1 MTDQG
6 HVQPDPNVCSSPLVR
21 SAFDLLEEG
30 VGVFDE
36 SLHLVYCNAP
46 FRELRDYPD
55 PICQYGAHIS
65 ELYRHNAMRGDYE
78 TDDIE
83 GEVYRRVA
91 RAGSGEA
98 YEFDH
103 VLADDT
109 VLHVCHKPTP
119 EGGLLFT
126 YEDVT
131 EKRRTE
137 AALRTSDR
145 RNILV
150 AETTTEGI
158 YEWSIEIG
166 EFHASPRLDALFGF
180 ETGALDIDE
189 RNWNKR
195 ILPEDFEH
203 YKRTLAASLKD
214 DDVRYECEYR
224 IRDKT
229 GEYIWVLDRG
239 VVAERNADGRAV
251 RFVGAV
257 LDITD
262 RKRVEGALRQSEERF
277 ALAAEAVNEGV
288 YDWNIAGGTIYYSD
302 KVRDMLGLTPDQLAV
317 PTDWTD
323 RLHPEDFP
331 EYRRRL
337 IEHFKGLTERFECE
351 ARYRRSDGSW
361 GWARQHG
368 IAFRD
373 DNGRAYRMTGTT
385 GDITEQ
391 KELARKLE
399 EAQVRLIEAIEAISE
414 GFVLYNAH
422 MELVVCNSVYRAY
435 YQDAHVQELIVPGT
449 PRAQI
454 TRAAAESGLFPA
466 AEGRVDE
473 WLAEHLHRI
482 QSHEGIREQHLR
494 GDVWLQISDHRTAD
508 GGLVAVYTD
517 ITELKRREAQ
527 LAEQTAL
534 LEVTMENMGQGI
546 SMVDAELNVV
556 AFNSRFLELMQ
567 FPPEQFPPGFP
578 MEQAVRYNAE
588 RGEYGE
594 GDAEEQMRERLELAR
609 QFQPHRFQRT
619 RRDGVVLEIVGNP
632 VAGGGFVT
640 TYTDVTEQKRMA
652 QLLEQSEERHALAIR
667 AVNEGI
673 YDWDLLSNEIYYSP
687 RVQSVLGLSPE
698 ELRTVQDWRD
708 RIHPE
713 DLPGYSDSVLAHLK
727 GETERLEIE
736 YRYRATDGTWRWA
749 RQHGLALRDETG
761 RTYRMAGSTGDITE
775 QKEMAAELEALRIRV
790 VDAIE
795 TLGAGFLLWDADDRL
810 YLFNSKYA
818 EILSASVGSDV
829 SDILVKGIEFE
840 DFIRETYRRGL
851 YRHLPQNL
859 DEEQWLARRIEQYR
873 NSKGPR
879 EHETLGGEM
888 WLQINERK
896 TSHGDTVAIYTDIT
910 ELKRREEELR
920 ESEERYALAMQGSN
934 EGLWDWD
941 LRADE
946 VYISPH
952 IAAQFGLDTQ
962 NLKTTPAEVKTR
974 IHTDD
979 LQAVADAWR
988 AHFDGKTDFYTSE
1001 YRVLGHDVQY
1011 RWVHSRGLC
1020 LRDDN
1025 GTPYRAAGSIGDI
1038 TDRKGAEAELREA
1051 REMAL
1056 EANEAKSNFLASMS
1070 HELRTPL
1077 NAIIGIA
1084 EMLLEEAD
1092 ETGDEVQAEPLRRIN
1107 GAGKHLLALI
1117 KEILDLSKIE
1127 AGKMELHLQE
1137 FDLATLLDD
1146 VVSTAR
1152 PLAEAHHN
1160 QLTLIGAESSGIIH
1174 ADPTRLRQVILNLLS
1189 NACKFTKD
1197 GIVGVTVEKTETSE
1211 RRGITISVND
1221 TGIGITP
1228 EQIDRLFEPFSQADS
1243 STTEKYGGTGLGLT
1257 ISREFCRLMG
1267 GDITVSSETGTGST
1281 FQVWIPRFVAPL
1293 AQPPVC

>member
-6 HVQPDPNVCSSPLVR
+6 HVQPDPNVCSSPLVW

-36 SLHLVYCNAP
+36 SLNLVYCNAP

-55 PICQYGAHIS
+55 PVCQHGAHIS

-83 GEVYRRVA
+83 DEVYRRVD
-91 RAGSGEA
+91 RAGNGEA

-103 VLADDT
+103 LLADDT
-109 VLHVCHKPTP
+109 VLHVCYTP
-119 EGGLLFT
+119 IPKGGLLFT

-137 AALRTSDR
+137 AALRASNR
-145 RNILV
+145 RNVLV
-150 AETTTEGI
+150 AETTNEGI
-158 YEWSIEIG
+158 YEWSIEAS
-166 EFHASPRLDALFGF
+166 EFHASPKLDALFGF
-180 ETGALDIDE
+180 ETGELDIDE
-189 RNWNKR
+189 WNWNQR
-195 ILPEDFEH
+195 IYPEDFEH
-203 YKRTLAASLKD
+203 YKRRLAASLKD
-214 DDVRYECEYR
+214 DDIRYECEYR

-251 RFVGAV
+251 RLVGAV

-262 RKRVEGALRQSEERF
+262 RKRVEEALRQSEERF

-288 YDWNIAGGTIYYSD
+288 YDWDIAGGTVYYSD
-302 KVRDMLGLTPDQLAV
+302 KVRDMLGFIPDQLAV

-323 RLHPEDFP
+323 RLHPDDFP
-331 EYRRRL
+331 EYRHRL

-361 GWARQHG
+361 GWARQRG
-368 IAFRD
+368 IAFRND
-373 DNGRAYRMTGTT
+373 DGRAYRMTGTT
-385 GDITEQ
+385 GDVTEQ
-391 KELARKLE
+391 KALAQKLE

-414 GFVLYNAH
+414 GFVLYNAD

-435 YQDAHVQELIVPGT
+435 YQDEHVRRLITPGT
-449 PRAQI
+449 RRETI

-466 AEGRVDE
+466 AVGRVDE

-482 QSHEGIREQHLR
+482 KNHEGIREQHLR

-517 ITELKRREAQ
+517 ITELKRHEAQ

-567 FPPEQFPPGFP
+567 FPPERFPPGFP
-578 MEQAVRYNAE
+578 MQQAIRYNAE

-594 GDAEEQMRERLELAR
+594 GDAEDQVRKRLELAR

-619 RRDGVVLEIVGNP
+619 RRDGVVLEIVGSP

-652 QLLEQSEERHALAIR
+652 QLLEQSEERHALAMR

-673 YDWDLLSNEIYYSP
+673 YDWDPLSNEIYYSP

-713 DLPGYSDSVLAHLK
+713 DLPGYNDSIRAHLK

-761 RTYRMAGSTGDITE
+761 RAYRMAGSTGDITE

-829 SDILVKGIEFE
+829 SDILVKGIAFE
-840 DFIRETYRRGL
+840 DFMREPYRRGL
-851 YRHLPQNL
+851 YRHLPQDL
-859 DEEQWLARRIEQYR
+859 DEEQWIARRIEQHR

-879 EHETLGGEM
+879 EHRVLNEEM

-934 EGLWDWD
+934 EGLWDWN
-941 LRADE
+941 LRTDE
-946 VYISPH
+946 IYTSPYIKEL
-952 IAAQFGLDTQ
+952 FGLGDQ
-962 NLKTTPAEVKTR
+962 NLKTTSAEVRLR
-974 IHTDD
+974 IHPDD
-979 LQAVADAWR
+979 FDRVRTAWF
-988 AHFDGKTDFYTSE
+988 AHLNDESEFYACE
-1001 YRVLGHDVQY
+1001 YRALGAEDNY
-1011 RWVHSRGLC
+1011 RWIHSRGLC
-1020 LRDDN
+1020 LRNEN
-1025 GTPYRAAGSIGDI
+1025 GKAYRASGSIGDI
-1038 TDRKGAEAELREA
+1038 SERKEAEAALHEA
-1051 REMAL
+1051 REMARQ
-1056 EANEAKSNFLASMS
+1056 ASEAKSDFLASMS

-1077 NAIIGIA
+1077 NAIIGIT
-1084 EMLLEEAD
+1084 EMLMEEAED
-1092 ETGDEVQAEPLRRIN
+1092 SGDTEQAEPLKRVER
-1107 GAGKHLLALI
+1107 AGRHLLELI
-1117 KEILDLSKIE
+1117 NEVLDLSKIE
-1127 AGKMELHLQE
+1127 AGRMELHVQE
-1137 FDLATLLDD
+1137 FDLAGLIDD
-1146 VVSTAR
+1146 VVTT
-1152 PLAEAHHN
+1152 AEALARVKHN
-1160 QLTLIGAESSGIIH
+1160 QLSVSCPDELGAMR
-1174 ADPTRLRQVILNLLS
+1174 ADQTRLRQVLLNLLS
-1189 NACKFTKD
+1189 NACKFTED
-1197 GIVGVTVEKTETSE
+1197 GIIGLTVERAS
-1211 RRGITISVND
+1211 RSGSLGVSIIVSD
-1221 TGIGITP
+1221 TGIGMTP
-1228 EQIDRLFEPFSQADS
+1228 EQMEIVFQPFSQADS
-1243 STTEKYGGTGLGLT
+1243 STAEKYGGTGLGLT
-1257 ISREFCRLMG
+1257 ISREYCRMMG
-1267 GDITVSSETGTGST
+1267 GDIMVRSEPGTGTT
-1281 FQVWIPRFVAPL
+1281 FCVWLPRDVDARS
-1293 AQPPVC
+1293 QE